1 MFYDPEISPNR
12 MTDRLE
18 DNFPWS
24 VKGRRNGIYL
34 MEELVRGTLI
44 KKEPK
49 PHFLREGGSLCF
61 PLQFWLHNSVLL
73 TLAEFFHLISRD
85 CVFVH
90 FKRPARLDSPR
101 SSQQMNWP
109 EWSRAGPLEPN

>member
-1 MFYDPEISPNR
+1 
-12 MTDRLE
+12 
-18 DNFPWS
+18 
-24 VKGRRNGIYL
+24 

-73 TLAEFFHLISRD
+73 TLAEFFHLLTAYLFISRD
-85 CVFVH
+85 F
-90 FKRPARLDSPR
+90 LDSTVL
-101 SSQQMNWP
+101 
-109 EWSRAGPLEPN
+109 EVHSRRTGLNGAERAL